1 MNTVTSKIKILL
13 IDDHPLFRSGLKF
26 LLNNQEDIE
35 IVGEAENGLVGIELA
50 QSLQPDIILLDL
62 DMPRLGGRETLQ
74 QLLNINPD
82 FNVLIL
88 TVSEDSDDLI
98 QCMTIGAKG
107 YLLKNINTDF
117 LLDSIHNVFEGNNI
131 LSPTMVS
138 TLINQ
143 FRTNEKEK
151 DEDLYDSLTP
161 REKEI
166 LAWLTKGISN
176 KEIARFLNVSEST
189 IKLHVQNLLRKLKL
203 HSRVQ
208 AAVYALEHGFD
219 KTS

>member
-1 MNTVTSKIKILL
+1 MQTKIKILL
-13 IDDHPLFRSGLKF
+13 IDDHSLFRSGLKF

-35 IVGEAENGLVGIELA
+35 VIGEAQNGSEGIKLA
-50 QSLQPDIILLDL
+50 QKLNPDIILLDL
-62 DMPRLGGRETLQ
+62 DMPRMGGKETLQ
-74 QLLNINPD
+74 NLLNINPD
-82 FNVLIL
+82 LNVLIL
-88 TVSEDSDDLI
+88 TVSEDNDDLI
-98 QCMTIGAKG
+98 QCMTLGAKG

-117 LLDSIHNVFEGNNI
+117 LLDSIHKVYEGNNI
-131 LSPTMVS
+131 LSPAMIS
-138 TLINQ
+138 TLIDQ
-143 FRTNEKEK
+143 FRPNEKEK

-189 IKLHVQNLLRKLKL
+189 IKLHVQNILRKLNL

-208 AAVYALEHGFD
+208 AAIYALEHGFD
-219 KTS
+219 KTP

>member
-1 MNTVTSKIKILL
+1 MNKQIRILL
-13 IDDHPLFRSGLKF
+13 IDDHTLFRSGLKF

-35 IVGEAENGLVGIELA
+35 IVGEASGGMEGIKLA
-50 QSLQPDIILLDL
+50 KKLQPDIILLDL
-62 DMPRLGGRETLQ
+62 DMPQINGKETLQ
-74 QLLNINPD
+74 KLLILNPE
-82 FNVLIL
+82 FRILIL
-88 TVSEDSDDLI
+88 TVSEDSDDLVECI
-98 QCMTIGAKG
+98 TAGAKG

-117 LLDSIHNVFEGNNI
+117 LLESIHNVFAGNNI

-138 TLINQ
+138 TLISQ
-143 FRTNEKEK
+143 FRNNEKEK
-151 DEDLYDSLTP
+151 DENLYDSLTP

-189 IKLHVQNLLRKLKL
+189 IKLHVQNLLRKLNL

-219 KTS
+219 KP

>member
-1 MNTVTSKIKILL
+1 MTTKIRILL

-35 IVGEAENGLVGIELA
+35 IIGEASNGLEGIKLA
-50 QSLQPDIILLDL
+50 KSFNPDIVLLDL
-62 DMPRLGGRETLQ
+62 DMPRMNGKETLQ
-74 QLLNINPD
+74 QLLMINPD
-82 FNVLIL
+82 LNVLIL

-98 QCMTIGAKG
+98 QCMTAGAKG

-131 LSPTMVS
+131 LSPAMIS

-143 FRTNEKEK
+143 FRTNEKDKE
-151 DEDLYDSLTP
+151 ENLYDSLTP

-189 IKLHVQNLLRKLKL
+189 IKLHVQNLLRKLNL

>member
-1 MNTVTSKIKILL
+1 MNTKIKILL

-26 LLNNQEDIE
+26 LLNNQNEIE
-35 IVGEAENGLVGIELA
+35 VIGEAQTGLEGIKLA
-50 QSLQPDIILLDL
+50 QTLQPDIILLDL
-62 DMPRLGGRETLQ
+62 DMPIMGGKETLQ
-74 QLLNINPD
+74 KLLAINPD
-82 FNVLIL
+82 LNILIL
-88 TVSEDSDDLI
+88 TVSEDNEDLI
-98 QCMTIGAKG
+98 QCMTLGAKG

-117 LLDSIHNVFEGNNI
+117 LLDSIHKVYEGNNI
-131 LSPTMVS
+131 LSPTMIS

-143 FRTNEKEK
+143 FRSNEKNK
-151 DEDLYDSLTP
+151 DEHLYSSLTP

-166 LAWLTKGISN
+166 LTWLTKGISN
-176 KEIARFLNVSEST
+176 KEIARFLSVSEST
-189 IKLHVQNLLRKLKL
+189 VKLHVQNILRKLNL

>member
-1 MNTVTSKIKILL
+1 MVKKIRILL

-26 LLNNQEDIE
+26 LLNNQDDID
-35 IVGEAENGLVGIELA
+35 IVGEAQNGIEGIKLA
-50 QSLQPDIILLDL
+50 QSLKPDIILLDL
-62 DMPRLGGRETLQ
+62 DMPRMGGRETLQ
-74 QLLNINPD
+74 QLLIINPD

-138 TLINQ
+138 TLVNQ

-189 IKLHVQNLLRKLKL
+189 IKLHVQNLLRKLNL

-219 KTS
+219 KTPH